1 MTNRK
6 AVKISV
12 LDIND
17 NYPLFCNEGKC
28 SKEVQTLYRPIVEKS
43 PIDSVVALPVALD
56 KDIGNNGTVHYSL
69 TGAKNK
75 IQFFEINNA
84 TGLVTLKLPVD
95 INKLVD
101 LNIIS
106 ANDTDNAT
114 LEVSIVATDNGTPR
128 KLFNTLAL
136 IVTVEKI
143 NDDAP
148 VFGSPLYTF
157 QVPENSAIGKN
168 VLLCLYQ

>member
-1 MTNRK
+1 MQ
-6 AVKISV
+6 VSV

-28 SKEVQTLYRPIVEKS
+28 SEEVQTLYRPIVEKS
-43 PIDSVVALPVALD
+43 PVDSVVALPVAVD
-56 KDIGNNGTVHYSL
+56 KDMGNNGTVHYSL
-69 TGAKNK
+69 TGAENK
-75 IQFFEINNA
+75 IHFFNINNA

-106 ANDTDNAT
+106 ANETDNAT
-114 LEVSIVATDNGTPR
+114 LEVTVVASDNGTP
-128 KLFNTLAL
+128 KQLSNTLAL

-148 VFGSPLYTF
+148 VFSSPLYLF
-157 QVPENSAIGKN
+157 QVPENSPIGKI

>member
-6 AVKISV
+6 TVEVSV

-43 PIDSVVALPVALD
+43 PIDSVVALPVAVD

-106 ANDTDNAT
+106 ANETDNAT
-114 LEVSIVATDNGTPR
+114 LEVSIVATDNGTPQQQS
-128 KLFNTLAL
+128 NTLAL

-148 VFGSPLYTF
+148 VFSSPLYSF